1 MTMAT
6 LKLENLPPELLSQ
19 IELLAQQNH
28 CTVDQ
33 QAISLLENALKTNS
47 SQTRIEKNKSVTDI
61 LEESRCQREK
71 LSTDTQWLDSTLLL
85 RQDRDR

>member
-6 LKLENLPPELLSQ
+6 LKLENLSPELLSQ
-19 IELLAQQNH
+19 IEHLAQQNH
-28 CTVDQ
+28 CTVNQ
-33 QAISLLENALKTNS
+33 QAISLLENALKTHP
-47 SQTRIEKNKSVTDI
+47 SQTKIHKPKSITDI
-61 LEESRCQREK
+61 LEDSRHQREQ